1 VSALTVAAR
10 RDLYGDAINE
20 AAFMRPGQQLTRALV
35 VVDDKAIEGSVAGL
49 AATVSRSSDGLRGLQ
64 TGFAR
69 TYALSMLA
77 GTALVAGVVLITAM
91 WR

>member
-1 VSALTVAAR
+1 
-10 RDLYGDAINE
+10 
-20 AAFMRPGQQLTRALV
+20 
-35 VVDDKAIEGSVAGL
+35 
-49 AATVSRSSDGLRGLQ
+49 LRGLQ
-64 TGFAR
+64 TGLAR